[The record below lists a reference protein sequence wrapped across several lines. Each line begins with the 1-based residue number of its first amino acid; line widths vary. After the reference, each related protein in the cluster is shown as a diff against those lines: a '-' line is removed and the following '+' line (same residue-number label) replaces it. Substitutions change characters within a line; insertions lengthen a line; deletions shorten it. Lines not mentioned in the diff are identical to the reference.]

1 MIKYDQNLKD
11 HILRCLGSDKMMW
24 VELICTAPHNFHQA
38 QFHGVPIS
46 ILLGYRIRNQIRGY
60 LMLNDIE
67 YSDSEVMSEW
77 QEVLKFCL
85 EDEVQEYQNKIK
97 EAAQKAIEQYS

>member
-1 MIKYDQNLKD
+1 
-11 HILRCLGSDKMMW
+11 
-24 VELICTAPHNFHQA
+24 
-38 QFHGVPIS
+38 
-46 ILLGYRIRNQIRGY
+46 
-60 LMLNDIE
+60 MLNDIE